1 MDSLEKVLL
10 LFHVALFLIM
20 IFLLYRQQDDKAGLK
35 VKSSGFLEPEVEMLK
50 LPTESKS
57 KDLRKQ
63 CMTLLGKVK
72 REME

>member
-1 MDSLEKVLL
+1 MDSLEKVLP

-35 VKSSGFLEPEVEMLK
+35 VKSSGFLEQEIEMLK
-50 LPTESKS
+50 LPTENKS